1 MVGIIIRGGG
11 IGAGCGLLLLQF
23 MLHVVGVLEPLLLL
37 LLLHELLLVVTKL
50 LPVALL
56 VLIHIAFAAIVG
68 VLVVGISIVQLV
80 GDLRDVEGR
89 KYVIFFVFING
100 GQGEISGTC

>member
-1 MVGIIIRGGG
+1 MVGIIIRGGS
-11 IGAGCGLLLLQF
+11 IGTGCGLLLLQF

-37 LLLHELLLVVTKL
+37 LHQLLLVMTKL
-50 LPVALL
+50 LPVVLL
-56 VLIHIAFAAIVG
+56 VLIHIVFAAIVG

-80 GDLRDVEGR
+80 GNLRDVEGR
-89 KYVIFFVFING
+89 KYVIFLVLING